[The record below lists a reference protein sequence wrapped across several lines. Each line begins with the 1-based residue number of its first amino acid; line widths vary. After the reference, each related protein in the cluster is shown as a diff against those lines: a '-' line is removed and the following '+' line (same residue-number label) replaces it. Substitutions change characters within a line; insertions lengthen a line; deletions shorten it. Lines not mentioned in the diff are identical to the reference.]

1 MSAELRF
8 PPEAIL
14 QHADLVGGASDEI
27 AQIRAAVGEV
37 SVSSEA
43 YGQLC
48 QFLPALLT
56 PLFGSAVGVLNDAT
70 ETLSE
75 TAMNLRTAAIRL
87 TATDTANAED
97 LHQAASPG
105 FDSPL

>member
-1 MSAELRF
+1 MSAEMRF
-8 PPEAIL
+8 PAEAVL
-14 QHADLVGGASDEI
+14 QHADLVGEASEVV

-70 ETLSE
+70 EALGE
-75 TAMNLRTAAIRL
+75 TALNLRTAALRV
-87 TATDTANAED
+87 TATDTANGQD
-97 LHQAASPG
+97 LHQAAGPN
-105 FDSPL
+105 FHP